1 MVPFLRALA
10 SRDRCAGGG
19 AVSRLSV
26 IIPVYNVE
34 SWIERCLE
42 SPAVQDFSD
51 LEIVCVNDGST
62 DASRERLA
70 AWEAREPR
78 LRVIDQSNAG
88 PSAARNAGIGAARG
102 DYVSFLDADDRY
114 LPGAC
119 GRIVAALDQTGADVL
134 VFGGRVFPEGAPC
147 PEWLSESLHPRDV
160 IYDTFTTD
168 LLFKEA
174 TRPFVWKLALRRDF
188 LRKSG
193 ILLDEDL
200 RFGEDQLFCFS
211 VFPRARRTTLIS
223 DELYEYQVTR
233 EDSLMSSLRDD
244 FGAKMLA
251 HNEVVARILVDWDK
265 GGFLHEHAADLVSF
279 ALDFSLYDALKLDD
293 ADYRPV
299 AEGLREV
306 LSRYWGEGDVAAM
319 NLPRA
324 TRRMALDA
332 CYRTDLSAQ
341 ARRALALE
349 DRLRKKGLLSF
360 ARRAVQKLAG
370 SGT

>member
-1 MVPFLRALA
+1 M
-10 SRDRCAGGG
+10 
-19 AVSRLSV
+19 SRLSV
-26 IIPVYNVE
+26 IVPVYNVE
-34 SWIERCLE
+34 SWIDRCLE
-42 SPAVQDFSD
+42 SLVAQDFGD
-51 LEIVCVNDGST
+51 FEVVCVNDGST

-78 LRVIDQSNAG
+78 LRVIDQPNAG
-88 PSAARNAGIGAARG
+88 PSAARNAGIRAARG

-134 VFGGRVFPEGAPC
+134 VFGGRAFPEGAAC

-160 IYDTFTTD
+160 TYDTFTMD
-168 LLFKEA
+168 LLLKEA

-188 LRKSG
+188 LLSRG
-193 ILLDEDL
+193 ILLDENL

-211 VFPRARRTTLIS
+211 VFPRARRTALIS
-223 DELYEYQVTR
+223 NKLYEYQVTR
-233 EDSLMSSLRDD
+233 DGSLMSGLRDD

-251 HNEVVARILVDWDK
+251 HNEVVARILADWDE
-265 GGFLHEHAADLVSF
+265 GGFLREHAADLVSF

-293 ADYRPV
+293 AAYRPV
-299 AEGLREV
+299 AEGLQEV

-324 TRRMALDA
+324 TRRIALDA
-332 CYRTDLSAQ
+332 CYRTDLSVQ

-349 DRLRKKGLLSF
+349 YRLRKKGLLSF

-370 SGT
+370 SDA

>member
-1 MVPFLRALA
+1 M
-10 SRDRCAGGG
+10 
-19 AVSRLSV
+19 SRLSV
-26 IIPVYNVE
+26 IVPVYNVE
-34 SWIERCLE
+34 SWIDRCLE
-42 SPAVQDFSD
+42 SLVAQDFGD
-51 LEIVCVNDGST
+51 FEVVCVNDGST
-62 DASRERLA
+62 DASHERLA

-78 LRVIDQSNAG
+78 LRVIDQPNAG

-134 VFGGRVFPEGAPC
+134 VFGGRAFPEGAAC

-160 IYDTFTTD
+160 TYDTFTMD
-168 LLFKEA
+168 LLLKEA

-188 LRKSG
+188 LLSRG

-211 VFPRARRTTLIS
+211 VFPRARRTALIS
-223 DELYEYQVTR
+223 NELYEYQVAR
-233 EDSLMSSLRDD
+233 DGSLMSGLRDD
-244 FGAKMLA
+244 FGAKMLV
-251 HNEVVARILVDWDK
+251 HNEVVARILADWDE
-265 GGFLHEHAADLVSF
+265 GGFLREHAADLVSF

-293 ADYRPV
+293 AAYRPV
-299 AEGLREV
+299 AEGLRDV

-319 NLPRA
+319 NLPRV

-332 CYRTDLSAQ
+332 CYQTDLPAQ

-349 DRLRKKGLLSF
+349 YRLRKKGLLSF

-370 SGT
+370 PRA

>member
-1 MVPFLRALA
+1 M
-10 SRDRCAGGG
+10 
-19 AVSRLSV
+19 SRLSV
-26 IIPVYNVE
+26 IVPVYNVE
-34 SWIERCLE
+34 SWIDRCLE
-42 SPAVQDFSD
+42 SLVAQDFGD
-51 LEIVCVNDGST
+51 FEVVCVNDGST
-62 DASRERLA
+62 DASHERLA

-78 LRVIDQSNAG
+78 LRVIDQPNAG
-88 PSAARNAGIGAARG
+88 PSAARNAGIRAARG

-134 VFGGRVFPEGAPC
+134 VFGGRAFPEGAAC

-160 IYDTFTTD
+160 TYDTFTMD
-168 LLFKEA
+168 LLLKEA

-188 LRKSG
+188 LLSRG
-193 ILLDEDL
+193 ILLDENL

-211 VFPRARRTTLIS
+211 VFPRARRTALIS
-223 DELYEYQVTR
+223 NELYEYQVTR
-233 EDSLMSSLRDD
+233 DGSLMSGLRDD

-251 HNEVVARILVDWDK
+251 HNEVVARILADWDE

-293 ADYRPV
+293 AAYRPV

-332 CYRTDLSAQ
+332 CYRMDLSVQ

-349 DRLRKKGLLSF
+349 YRLRKKGLLSF

-370 SGT
+370 SDA

>member
-1 MVPFLRALA
+1 M
-10 SRDRCAGGG
+10 
-19 AVSRLSV
+19 SRLSV
-26 IIPVYNVE
+26 IVPVYNVE
-34 SWIERCLE
+34 SWIDRCLE
-42 SPAVQDFSD
+42 SLVAQDFGD
-51 LEIVCVNDGST
+51 FEVVCVNDGST

-78 LRVIDQSNAG
+78 LRVIDQPNAG
-88 PSAARNAGIGAARG
+88 PSAARNAGIRAARG

-134 VFGGRVFPEGAPC
+134 VFGGRAFPEGAAC

-160 IYDTFTTD
+160 TYDTFTMD
-168 LLFKEA
+168 LLLKEA

-188 LRKSG
+188 LLSRG
-193 ILLDEDL
+193 ILLDENL

-211 VFPRARRTTLIS
+211 VFPRARRTALIS
-223 DELYEYQVTR
+223 NELYEYQVTR
-233 EDSLMSSLRDD
+233 DGSLMSVLRDD

-251 HNEVVARILVDWDK
+251 HNEVVARILADWDE

-279 ALDFSLYDALKLDD
+279 ALDFSLYDVLKLDD
-293 ADYRPV
+293 AAYRPV

-332 CYRTDLSAQ
+332 CYRTDLSVR

-349 DRLRKKGLLSF
+349 YRLRKKGLLSF

-370 SGT
+370 SDA

>member
-1 MVPFLRALA
+1 M
-10 SRDRCAGGG
+10 
-19 AVSRLSV
+19 SRLSV
-26 IIPVYNVE
+26 IVPVYNVE
-34 SWIERCLE
+34 SWIDRCLE
-42 SPAVQDFSD
+42 SLVAQDFGD
-51 LEIVCVNDGST
+51 FEVVCVNDGST

-78 LRVIDQSNAG
+78 LRVIDQPNAG
-88 PSAARNAGIGAARG
+88 PSAARNAGIRAARG
-102 DYVSFLDADDRY
+102 DYASFLDADDRY

-119 GRIVAALDQTGADVL
+119 GRIVAALDQTGTDVL
-134 VFGGRVFPEGAPC
+134 VFGGRAFPEGAAC

-160 IYDTFTTD
+160 TYDTFTMD
-168 LLFKEA
+168 LLLKEA

-188 LRKSG
+188 LLSRG
-193 ILLDEDL
+193 ILLDENL

-211 VFPRARRTTLIS
+211 VFPRARRTVLIS
-223 DELYEYQVTR
+223 NELYEYQVTR
-233 EDSLMSSLRDD
+233 DGSLMSALRDD

-251 HNEVVARILVDWDK
+251 HNEVVARILADWDE

-293 ADYRPV
+293 AAYRPV

-324 TRRMALDA
+324 TRRIALDA
-332 CYRTDLSAQ
+332 CYRTDLSVQ

-349 DRLRKKGLLSF
+349 YRLRKKGLLSF

-370 SGT
+370 SDA